1 MDDAVLSGQ
10 GRHRTRAGRRPAR
23 GPVLLAKVSAAVLSA
38 VLLSAIGYASF
49 TYRSLDS
56 GITHLHLRN
65 LGAGMPEPQQTAAG
79 SGHKA
84 GYDKDQNI
92 LVVGLD
98 SRAGMSQ
105 KQIKLLK
112 VGNETSA
119 STDSMMIVHIPADGS
134 KATIISLPRD
144 SYVDIPDGWRKNKL
158 NAAYADAWGSTSGS
172 EAQKEAAGAD
182 LLVATVHQL
191 TGLRIDHY
199 AQIGFLGF
207 YKLAQAIHGIDV
219 DMCRATDD
227 TIAHDRL
234 TGQGGGSGFV
244 APAGKQH
251 LDPLQVFEF
260 VRQRHNLTHSDIDRE
275 ARQRYFIAAAF
286 RKVASAGT
294 LLDPGKLDAIINAI
308 KGMFVV
314 DDTLRGSALTR
325 FIGEMADLNADKVT
339 GHPIPTEGGA
349 KVDGQDVELVD
360 PAKVKSSIQ
369 KLLYPTAATSPPP
382 ASSHTAATHSPAADK
397 PADAGC
403 IY

>member
-1 MDDAVLSGQ
+1 M
-10 GRHRTRAGRRPAR
+10 
-23 GPVLLAKVSAAVLSA
+23 LAKVSAAVLSA

-56 GITHLHLRN
+56 GITHLHLPN
-65 LGAGMPEPQQTAAG
+65 LGAGAPAPQQSAG
-79 SGHKA
+79 AGQA
-84 GYDKDQNI
+84 TGYDKDQNI

-98 SRAGMSQ
+98 SRTGMSQ

-112 VGNETSA
+112 VGNETSV

-144 SYVDIPDGWRKNKL
+144 SYVDIPEGWRKNKL

-172 EAQKEAAGAD
+172 ESQKEAAGAD
-182 LLVATVHQL
+182 LLIATVHRL

-219 DMCRATDD
+219 NLCHATDD

-251 LDPLQVFEF
+251 LSPLQVFEF
-260 VRQRHNLTHSDIDRE
+260 VRQRHNLTHGDLDRE
-275 ARQRYFIAAAF
+275 ARQRYFLAAAF

-294 LLDPGKLDAIINAI
+294 LLDPGRLDAIINAI

-325 FIGEMADLNADKVT
+325 FISEMADLNADKVT

-360 PAKVKSSIQ
+360 PAKVQAYIS
-369 KLLYPTAATSPPP
+369 KLLNQSPATSPHSSSSS
-382 ASSHTAATHSPAADK
+382 ASSHSSTTAPTTKAADS
-397 PADAGC
+397 GC
-403 IY
+403 VY